1 VSITRQTL
9 RLDDEMRLETARQL
23 DDDTRVLVAAW
34 VRAWNTLNNEWRRAI
49 DELVAAT
56 GPDRWPNQ
64 RQILDF
70 TRIQLALAATT
81 AELDRLA
88 RLTGSTT
95 VSTATALTEQQ
106 AFWEARILASQM
118 PAKVDFGSQMIATRL
133 SDLTLAAIVERTT
146 QHIESRENP
155 LAAGTAEQM
164 KRALIRGVALGQNPR
179 RTADQMLARSEQTF
193 NGGLTRALNIS
204 RTESLDAQR
213 TAAGAYQQQHQD
225 VLKGWAWTAKLDA
238 RTCPS
243 CWSKHGQVH
252 PLTEP
257 GPHDHHQGRCSR
269 TPVTRS
275 WAELGIAMPEPPS
288 ALPNAQRAFEN
299 LPRAEQLRVMGP
311 ARLAAL
317 EDGTLTWDQLS
328 VNVTNPGWRDS
339 WVPVSVRQTRN
350 HQRMAG
356 AAAV

>member
-204 RTESLDAQR
+204 RRAENRCRRLPAAASGRAQGVGVDREARRADVPELLVEAR
-213 TAAGAYQQQHQD
+213 TGAPADRAGAPRPSPGT
-225 VLKGWAWTAKLDA
+225 VLPY
-238 RTCPS
+238 PS
-243 CWSKHGQVH
+243 
-252 PLTEP
+252 
-257 GPHDHHQGRCSR
+257 D
-269 TPVTRS
+269 
-275 WAELGIAMPEPPS
+275 
-288 ALPNAQRAFEN
+288 
-299 LPRAEQLRVMGP
+299 
-311 ARLAAL
+311 
-317 EDGTLTWDQLS
+317 
-328 VNVTNPGWRDS
+328 
-339 WVPVSVRQTRN
+339 
-350 HQRMAG
+350 
-356 AAAV
+356 